1 MAALT
6 FASLFAYMA
15 GPILETV
22 QTEAAAM
29 GKFADCVYTDQ
40 ADIALLESR
49 ATQLPDEA
57 KVELVLID
65 GSKLEG
71 VVSTRPV
78 VQVFLDGEGE
88 EGVNAQVR
96 IDDARD
102 PELSH
107 YLWLDEI
114 LEVHQHGSD

>member
-1 MAALT
+1 
-6 FASLFAYMA
+6 
-15 GPILETV
+15 
-22 QTEAAAM
+22 M

-40 ADIALLESR
+40 EDIALLEAR

-57 KVELVLID
+57 KVEVLLID
-65 GSKLEG
+65 GSKLQG

-78 VQVFLDGEGE
+78 VQIFQDDQGE

-107 YLWLDEI
+107 YVWLDEI
-114 LEVHQHGSD
+114 LEVHQNGSA

>member
-1 MAALT
+1 
-6 FASLFAYMA
+6 MA
-15 GPILETV
+15 GPMLETV

-114 LEVHQHGSD
+114 LEVHQHGSG

>member
-1 MAALT
+1 
-6 FASLFAYMA
+6 
-15 GPILETV
+15 
-22 QTEAAAM
+22 M

-49 ATQLPDEA
+49 AEQLPDEA

-65 GSKLEG
+65 GSKLQG

-78 VQVFLDGEGE
+78 VQIFEDNEGE

-102 PELSH
+102 PDLAH

-114 LEVHQHGSD
+114 LEVHQNGSF

>member
-1 MAALT
+1 
-6 FASLFAYMA
+6 
-15 GPILETV
+15 
-22 QTEAAAM
+22 M
-29 GKFADCVYTDQ
+29 GRFADCVYTDR

-49 ATQLPDEA
+49 AEQLPDEA

-71 VVSTRPV
+71 IVSTRPV
-78 VQVFLDGEGE
+78 VQMFEDGDGE
-88 EGVNAQVR
+88 EGANAQVR

-102 PELSH
+102 PELIH

-114 LEVHQHGSD
+114 LEVHQNGSA

>member
-1 MAALT
+1 
-6 FASLFAYMA
+6 
-15 GPILETV
+15 
-22 QTEAAAM
+22 M
-29 GKFADCVYTDQ
+29 GRFADCVYTDR

-49 ATQLPDEA
+49 AEQLPDEA

-71 VVSTRPV
+71 IVSTRPV
-78 VQVFLDGEGE
+78 VQVFEDGDGE

-96 IDDARD
+96 IDDVRD
-102 PELSH
+102 PELIH

-114 LEVHQHGSD
+114 LEVHQNGSA